1 MMIIWGMVPEISS
14 LADRIFCHFG
24 LLFTL
29 LPPNNPEKIFLKKWK
44 KLLEVYIIILNMST
58 VNENHT
64 IQSETQ
70 CAPDRLFLSSW
81 AIFCPFTPITAWKMK
96 ISNKKKKILEI
107 SSFNTSVPKIMI
119 ICYTAPEIWHIADII
134 VIFHF
139 GLFLLFYSLSSPK
152 NENLKTMKKN
162 PEDNIIL
169 QKCTKNHDHMLYCSW
184 DICCVTDVNVI
195 FILGYFLPFYHSNS
209 PKNQS
214 FKKTNKKTKKKTPGD
229 IILHICTKNYD

>member
-1 MMIIWGMVPEISS
+1 MMYGFWDIKCKGQFFCHFGPFLPFDTPNNPKNQNFEKIKKSLDILSIYTAVPQMMIIWGMVPEISS

-96 ISNKKKKILEI
+96 ISK
-107 SSFNTSVPKIMI
+107 
-119 ICYTAPEIWHIADII
+119 
-134 VIFHF
+134 
-139 GLFLLFYSLSSPK
+139 
-152 NENLKTMKKN
+152 
-162 PEDNIIL
+162 
-169 QKCTKNHDHMLYCSW
+169 
-184 DICCVTDVNVI
+184 
-195 FILGYFLPFYHSNS
+195 
-209 PKNQS
+209 
-214 FKKTNKKTKKKTPGD
+214 
-229 IILHICTKNYD
+229 

>member
-1 MMIIWGMVPEISS
+1 MKIICTPDIAVPEIWSS
-14 LADRIFCHFG
+14 KDRIILNYFVNFKKEKNTWRCHHFTQVYEKLWSSTILFQRCG
-24 LLFTL
+24 ARWMSLLFFIL
-29 LPPNNPEKIFLKKWK
+29 ENFSPFDPWQPKKWK
-44 KLLEVYIIILNMST
+44 CHKNL
-58 VNENHT
+58 
-64 IQSETQ
+64 
-70 CAPDRLFLSSW
+70 
-81 AIFCPFTPITAWKMK
+81 
-96 ISNKKKKILEI
+96 KKKKNHLEI

-119 ICYTAPEIWHIADII
+119 ICYIAPEIWHIADII

-152 NENLKTMKKN
+152 NENLKTMKRN

-214 FKKTNKKTKKKTPGD
+214 FKKTNKKTKKKHLEISFYTFVPKTMIND
-229 IILHICTKNYD
+229 

>member
-1 MMIIWGMVPEISS
+1 MTMIWCMVPEISC
-14 LADRIFCHFG
+14 ATDRIFCHFG
-24 LLFTL
+24 LFF
-29 LPPNNPEKIFLKKWK
+29 LPLYLPLKQHEKSKCWK
-44 KLLEVYIIILNMST
+44 NEKNWRYLHLST
-58 VNENHT
+58 INENHMMYDSWDMEHDRKNLADFRPFL
-64 IQSETQ
+64 ITQ
-70 CAPDRLFLSSW
+70 R
-81 AIFCPFTPITAWKMK
+81 I
-96 ISNKKKKILEI
+96 KILKTWMKHLVI
-107 SSFNTSVPKIMI
+107 SSFYTSVPKIMI

-152 NENLKTMKKN
+152 NENLKTMKKT